1 MAHEQPGE
9 NVDQA
14 LADKEAALHR
24 LRQARPEELAAPGV
38 EDKLIEAA
46 RKAGAG
52 WGEIEEAISTP
63 PRHSPSS

>member
-1 MAHEQPGE
+1 MADEKPRE

-24 LRQARPEELAAPGV
+24 LRQARPEDLAVPGV
-38 EDKLIEAA
+38 EARLIDAA

-63 PRHSPSS
+63 PRHSP